1 MKTTKLTLRL
11 PVGLH
16 RRIVTL
22 GDASFRSLNS
32 EIVYLL
38 NVALD
43 HLDAEN
49 GGTKIVPQEEK
60 HDG

>member
-1 MKTTKLTLRL
+1 M
-11 PVGLH
+11 H
-16 RRIVTL
+16 SRIVTL